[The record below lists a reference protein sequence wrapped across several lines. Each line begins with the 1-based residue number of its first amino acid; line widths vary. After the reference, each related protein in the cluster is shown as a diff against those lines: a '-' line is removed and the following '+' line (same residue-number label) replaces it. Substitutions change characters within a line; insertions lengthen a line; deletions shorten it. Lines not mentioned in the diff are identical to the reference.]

1 MLALHILRF
10 VAHVALH
17 PLAQGTG
24 PAVAVDLP
32 ALLTSF
38 LALAGFAALSA
49 AVINAGKFAGLI
61 ADGQAPN
68 VSLALNVVGFAA
80 LAILR
85 LFKPDFDVA
94 GADSVLAT
102 VATILTS
109 ILALGGQLGFTKII
123 NNGIKGLPVIG
134 YSHSRKLALTRA
146 AETKYPTSDSVADL
160 RARR

>member
-10 VAHVALH
+10 VALH

-24 PAVAVDLP
+24 PAISVDLP
-32 ALLTSF
+32 QLLTSF
-38 LALAGFAALSA
+38 LALAGFAALTA

-80 LAILR
+80 LVIVR
-85 LFKPDFDVA
+85 IFRPDFDVTA
-94 GADSVLAT
+94 TDGVLSAVATVLTSVLA
-102 VATILTS
+102 LLS
-109 ILALGGQLGFTKII
+109 QLGVSKLI
-123 NNGIKGLPVIG
+123 NNGIKGLPIIG
-134 YSHSRKLALTRA
+134 YSYSRKQEQARAQLA
-146 AETKYPTSDSVADL
+146 DD

>member
-10 VAHVALH
+10 VAHVVTH
-17 PLAQGTG
+17 PLWQGAG
-24 PAVAVDLP
+24 PAVSVDLP
-32 ALLTSF
+32 QLLTSF
-38 LALAGFAALSA
+38 LALAGFAALTA
-49 AVINAGKFAGLI
+49 AVINAGKFIGLI

-68 VSLALNVVGFAA
+68 VSIALNVAGFAA
-80 LAILR
+80 LVILR

-102 VATILTS
+102 VASILTG

-123 NNGIKGLPVIG
+123 NNGLKGLPVIG
-134 YSHSRKLALTRA
+134 YSHSRKLELSRA
-146 AETKYPTSDSVADL
+146 EFAAD

>member
-17 PLAQGTG
+17 PLAQGAG
-24 PAVAVDLP
+24 PIVAVDLP

-38 LALAGFAALSA
+38 LALAGFAALTA

-80 LAILR
+80 LVIVR
-85 LFKPDFDVA
+85 IFRPDFDVA
-94 GADSVLAT
+94 ATDGVLAT
-102 VATILTS
+102 VAAVLTS
-109 ILALGGQLGFTKII
+109 VLALLSQLGVSKLI
-123 NNGIKGLPVIG
+123 NNGIKGLPIIG
-134 YSHSRKLALTRA
+134 YSHSRKLAEA
-146 AETKYPTSDSVADL
+146 QDKAKAEF
-160 RARR
+160 ARRLG

>member
-10 VAHVALH
+10 VAHVVTH
-17 PLAQGTG
+17 PLWQGSG
-24 PAVAVDLP
+24 PAISVDLP
-32 ALLTSF
+32 QLLTSF
-38 LALAGFAALSA
+38 LALAGFAALTA
-49 AVINAGKFAGLI
+49 AVINTGKFIGLVS
-61 ADGQAPN
+61 DGQAPN
-68 VSLALNVVGFAA
+68 VSIVLNVVGFAV
-80 LAILR
+80 LVILR

-94 GADSVLAT
+94 GTDSVLAT